1 MFGKRENLILSKYMQ
16 IVLKFHA
23 QKDVCEC
30 VPAVSKKCAQ
40 DMHSQQPEGDFKK
53 TLENT
58 YVSVSS
64 SR

>member
-16 IVLKFHA
+16 IVFKFHA

-30 VPAVSKKCAQ
+30 VPVVSKKCAQ
-40 DMHSQQPEGDFKK
+40 DMHSQQPEGDCDFKK

-58 YVSVSS
+58 YVSS